1 MSAALYVYGLTAATD
16 RLADVAL
23 GPGLAAQAVTLL
35 PAGPLLAVVSRAP
48 DQPIAGTRRNMLAHT
63 AVLER
68 VLAQIDV
75 LPLRFGTIAPDP
87 VTLHRGI
94 LSTVKVLSEALA
106 AVAGRVE
113 LGVKATWRD
122 DIAYREILEADPALR
137 HLRDRLQTRP
147 ASQTYYERI
156 ELGRRVEAAL
166 ADRRDAESAA
176 ILAELEPLAER
187 VAVLKNLDDTML
199 LHRAFLVRREN
210 EPRFDSAMALL
221 AERFAARLD
230 FRYVGPI
237 PAYNFVTL
245 RADWLLPHAAAA

>member
-1 MSAALYVYGLTAATD
+1 MTAALYIY
-16 RLADVAL
+16 
-23 GPGLAAQAVTLL
+23 GLAAATARLDGAALGTGLGGQAVTLL
-35 PAGPLLAVVSRAP
+35 PAGPLLAIVSGAP
-48 DQPIAGTRRNMLAHT
+48 DQPISGTRRNMLAHT

-68 VLAQIDV
+68 VLAHGDV

-87 VTLHRGI
+87 VTVHRGI
-94 LSTVKVLSEALA
+94 LATVKALSEALA

-113 LGVKATWRD
+113 LGVKASWRD
-122 DIAYREILEADPALR
+122 DIAYREIIEADPPLR
-137 HLRDRLQTRP
+137 HLRDRLQARP

-166 ADRRDAESAA
+166 TSRRDAESAA

-187 VAVLKNLDDTML
+187 VAVLKNIDDSML
-199 LHRAFLVRREN
+199 LHRAFLVRREH
-210 EPRFDSAMALL
+210 EARFDAAMALL
-221 AERFAARLD
+221 AERFGARLE

-245 RADWLLPHAAAA
+245 RADWLMPQAAAA

>member
-1 MSAALYVYGLTAATD
+1 MTAAVYIYGLCSVSTPLEGAALGA
-16 RLADVAL
+16 
-23 GPGLAAQAVTLL
+23 GLAGQSVTLL
-35 PAGPLLAVVSRAP
+35 PAGPLVAIVSGAP
-48 DQPIAGTRRNMLAHT
+48 DHPIAGTRRNMLAHT

-68 VLAQIDV
+68 VLTQVDV
-75 LPLRFGTIAPDP
+75 LPLRFGTIAPDR

-94 LSTVKVLSEALA
+94 LSTAKVLTDALA

-137 HLRDRLQTRP
+137 HLRDRLQARP
-147 ASQTYYERI
+147 VSQTYYERI

-166 ADRRDAESAA
+166 AGRRESESAA

-187 VAVLKNLDDTML
+187 VAVLKNVDDSML
-199 LHRAFLVRREN
+199 LNRAFLVRRDA
-210 EPRFDSAMALL
+210 EPRFDAAMAML
-221 AERFAARLD
+221 AERFGARLD

-245 RADWLLPHAAAA
+245 RADWLIPQAAAA